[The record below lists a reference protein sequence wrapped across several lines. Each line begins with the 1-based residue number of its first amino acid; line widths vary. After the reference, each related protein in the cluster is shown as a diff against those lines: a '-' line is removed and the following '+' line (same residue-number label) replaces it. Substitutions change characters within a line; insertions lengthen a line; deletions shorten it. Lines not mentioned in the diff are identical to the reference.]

1 MEAEDAAMEP
11 LIQLHLEVEPEKP
24 GAANLPKQER
34 EEPKPVVSDE
44 RVIRILRHAAHK
56 AGTEFRRSGTGI
68 FSK

>member
-1 MEAEDAAMEP
+1 MAEDAAMES

-24 GAANLPKQER
+24 EAANLPKQER

-44 RVIRILRHAAHK
+44 RVIRILRRAAHK
-56 AGTEFRRSGTGI
+56 AGTEFRRSDTGM

>member
-1 MEAEDAAMEP
+1 MKP
-11 LIQLHLEVEPEKP
+11 LIQLHLEIEPQKP
-24 GAANLPKQER
+24 ETANLPSPER

-56 AGTEFRRSGTGI
+56 AGTEFRRSGTGM